1 MPKLS
6 GDAEFGSEPYE
17 GSRLNPWR
25 TLIDLSR
32 PFRGRILLI
41 IFLAGLS
48 TAASLVEPL
57 IYRVAVNDVAGLFVD
72 KAQRE
77 PAEIETDVV
86 KSETAVALEFEPATY
101 QSRIPSPSP
110 RHRAET
116 RAERQH
122 HLRYQQPHRRG
133 HVAPRTPT
141 QTLNTFI
148 WAVALMFALSVFSY
162 FIWLLGDNLSA
173 KLGSQIETRFIQRVF
188 GHVLRLPLSFFGK
201 RASGALAK
209 QIDQSDQVSPIV
221 NAFTQTIVP
230 QTMTLVG
237 AFIIMLTQNW
247 QMTLIALAT
256 LPLYFLIAWRSAKR
270 LEKGLESYYS
280 QWEEVS
286 GRIQDSL
293 SAIKTV
299 KLSGAETREID
310 KFKTISEE
318 AYDAYIQRNRLSNRY
333 EFWEHA
339 ITRLGNAL
347 VLGVGGYFALQHE
360 LTPGDVVMFVSYV
373 SMLYDP
379 IDALTALAI
388 ELQQNGIALRR
399 ALRLT
404 EEKVEPQEGEPL
416 KPGRGEIE
424 FRNVH
429 FSYLPGQE
437 VLSGLSL
444 RIKAGQVVALVGPS
458 GAGKTTT
465 TDLLMRLY
473 EPTSGSVLIDGQN
486 LSSLQAMSVRRD
498 IGVVA
503 ADGAVFRGSLAD
515 NIRYKRPEASSEQ
528 IREAALAAGLGNA
541 LNRLPEGLE
550 TLVGE
555 GGMGLSVGERQ
566 RLQMARVLAAN
577 PRIMVLDE
585 ATANLDYATEV
596 EVKEALAKLRKG
608 RTTIVIAHRFSMVKD
623 ADYVY
628 VLDDGQVIEEGTPE
642 ELMNKPGWFA
652 DFAAS
657 GQVDID
663 EQEEIGQ
670 EEEE

>member
-1 MPKLS
+1 
-6 GDAEFGSEPYE
+6 
-17 GSRLNPWR
+17 
-25 TLIDLSR
+25 
-32 PFRGRILLI
+32 
-41 IFLAGLS
+41 
-48 TAASLVEPL
+48 LVEPL

-77 PAEIETDVV
+77 PVEVEPEVV
-86 KSETAVALEFEPATY
+86 ESEAAFEPEFELATY
-101 QSRIPSPSP
+101 QSHLPAPTP

-116 RAERQH
+116 RVERQH

-148 WAVALMFALSVFSY
+148 WAVALMFGLSVFSY
-162 FIWLLGDNLSA
+162 LIWLIGDNLSA
-173 KLGSQIETRFIQRVF
+173 KLGSQIETRFIQSVF
-188 GHVLRLPLSFFGK
+188 GHVLRLPLGFFGK

-230 QTMTLVG
+230 QTMTIVG

-299 KLSGAETREID
+299 KLSGAESREIA
-310 KFKTISEE
+310 KFKEISEE
-318 AYDAYIQRNRLSNRY
+318 AYKAYIQRNRLSNRY

-347 VLGVGGYFALQHE
+347 VLGVGGYFALKHE

-404 EEKVEPQEGEPL
+404 KEEVEPQTGEPL
-416 KPGRGEIE
+416 KPGGGEIE
-424 FRNVH
+424 FKNVH
-429 FSYLPGQE
+429 FGYLPSQE
-437 VLSGLSL
+437 VLRGLSL
-444 RIKAGQVVALVGPS
+444 RIQAGQVVALVGPS

-473 EPTSGSVLIDGQN
+473 EPKSGAVFIDGQS
-486 LSSLQAMSVRRD
+486 LSALQAASVRRD

-503 ADGAVFRGSLAD
+503 ADGAVFRGTLAD
-515 NIRYKRPEASSEQ
+515 NIRYKRPEASNKQ
-528 IREAALAAGLGNA
+528 IQIAALAAGLGNA
-541 LNRLPEGLE
+541 LNRLPQGLQ
-550 TLVGE
+550 TRVGE
-555 GGMGLSVGERQ
+555 GGIGLSVGERQ

-596 EVKEALAKLRKG
+596 EVKDALAKLRKG

-628 VLDDGQVIEEGTPE
+628 VLDAGQVIEEGTPE
-642 ELMNKPGWFA
+642 ELMSKPGWFA
-652 DFAAS
+652 DFATS
-657 GQVDID
+657 GQVENND
-663 EQEEIGQ
+663 EEEL
-670 EEEE
+670 EEEELDED

>member
-1 MPKLS
+1 
-6 GDAEFGSEPYE
+6 
-17 GSRLNPWR
+17 
-25 TLIDLSR
+25 
-32 PFRGRILLI
+32 
-41 IFLAGLS
+41 
-48 TAASLVEPL
+48 
-57 IYRVAVNDVAGLFVD
+57 
-72 KAQRE
+72 
-77 PAEIETDVV
+77 
-86 KSETAVALEFEPATY
+86 
-101 QSRIPSPSP
+101 
-110 RHRAET
+110 
-116 RAERQH
+116 
-122 HLRYQQPHRRG
+122 
-133 HVAPRTPT
+133 
-141 QTLNTFI
+141 
-148 WAVALMFALSVFSY
+148 
-162 FIWLLGDNLSA
+162 
-173 KLGSQIETRFIQRVF
+173 
-188 GHVLRLPLSFFGK
+188 LSFFGK
-201 RASGALAK
+201 RASRALAK

-458 GAGKTTT
+458 GAGKP
-465 TDLLMRLY
+465 LL
-473 EPTSGSVLIDGQN
+473 LIC
-486 LSSLQAMSVRRD
+486 
-498 IGVVA
+498 
-503 ADGAVFRGSLAD
+503 
-515 NIRYKRPEASSEQ
+515 
-528 IREAALAAGLGNA
+528 
-541 LNRLPEGLE
+541 
-550 TLVGE
+550 
-555 GGMGLSVGERQ
+555 
-566 RLQMARVLAAN
+566 
-577 PRIMVLDE
+577 
-585 ATANLDYATEV
+585 
-596 EVKEALAKLRKG
+596 
-608 RTTIVIAHRFSMVKD
+608 
-623 ADYVY
+623 
-628 VLDDGQVIEEGTPE
+628 
-642 ELMNKPGWFA
+642 
-652 DFAAS
+652 
-657 GQVDID
+657 
-663 EQEEIGQ
+663 
-670 EEEE
+670 